1 MVKSILSPLQL
12 VSNWWIFWDYVNIL
26 FFIRL
31 SLTIFNIHS
40 WILMES
46 AITLVA
52 KWQLINYILFL
63 FVGSLLS
70 RNAFSYINML
80 IDFVFILLCTSIIMI
95 YYMGYNT
102 ICIYPD
108 ISKSLVSRSLF
119 NMFPYVFQHSLLL
132 LRPEIISLQ
141 YICSF

>member
-1 MVKSILSPLQL
+1 MVKSVLSSLQL

-26 FFIRL
+26 FLIKL
-31 SLTIFNIHS
+31 SLTTFSIHS

-52 KWQLINYILFL
+52 KWRLINYILFL

-70 RNAFSYINML
+70 RNAFSYINIL

-95 YYMGYNT
+95 YSMGYNAR
-102 ICIYPD
+102 
-108 ISKSLVSRSLF
+108 LWLF
-119 NMFPYVFQHSLLL
+119 ILIFQKA
-132 LRPEIISLQ
+132 
-141 YICSF
+141 CSVGASSTCSYMSFNIPFYCWGLK

>member
-12 VSNWWIFWDYVNIL
+12 VSNWLIYWDYVNIL

-31 SLTIFNIHS
+31 SLTSFNMHS

-46 AITLVA
+46 AITLVT

-70 RNAFSYINML
+70 RNAFSYINIL

-95 YYMGYNT
+95 YSMGYNT

>member
-26 FFIRL
+26 FFIWL

-70 RNAFSYINML
+70 RNAFSYINIL

>member
-70 RNAFSYINML
+70 RNAFSYINIL

-95 YYMGYNT
+95 YSMGYNT

-141 YICSF
+141 YVCSF

>member
-12 VSNWWIFWDYVNIL
+12 VSNWWIYWDYVNIL

-31 SLTIFNIHS
+31 SLTSFNMHS

-46 AITLVA
+46 AITLVT

-70 RNAFSYINML
+70 RNAFSYINIL

-95 YYMGYNT
+95 YSMGYNT

>member
-141 YICSF
+141 YVCSF